1 MSIERFR
8 ATLYDRVAFVVLNVL
23 LVVAIIDWLSGRLRA
38 TLIGR

>member
-8 ATLYDRVAFVVLNVL
+8 ATLYDQVAFVVLNVL
-23 LVVAIIDWLSGRLRA
+23 LVVAIIDWLSGRLRS